1 MSYTIG
7 GQRFATKRDVR
18 AHASAVLNRTGLGE
32 VMQGED
38 ELFTRELLA
47 QHPRVAQ
54 KHGVGVAA
62 ITVAV
67 MPEWGTRNFLVLRED
82 GSVDNWSIK
91 KCITNRSEEHT
102 SELQSRGHLVCRL
115 LLATT

>member
-38 ELFTRELLA
+38 ELFARELLA

-91 KCITNRSEEHT
+91 KCITNLRPDAAPTGRSNHVH
-102 SELQSRGHLVCRL
+102 SR
-115 LLATT
+115 

>member
-82 GSVDNWSIK
+82 GSV
-91 KCITNRSEEHT
+91 RSEEHT

-115 LLATT
+115 LLEQKKMKLYYSSRLV